1 MSYIYSIRM
10 AGAGSHGL
18 IDSARILA
26 EAAAIY
32 EDLYAAESCSFGP
45 EARGNTCRADIIISD
60 EVIEYPRAGNI
71 DLLLTFTQESCD
83 LYLQE
88 LKPGGILVADD
99 RIDVGGS
106 GRDIV
111 VSRFSLESL
120 GMPLRKVRHLNIIA
134 LGLISGSFDVVGER
148 SIRKA
153 IVARSPKT
161 LEKACIAAF
170 ETGLDLLLRPSDE
183 SDGSQPEDR
192 GEE

>member
-10 AGAGSHGL
+10 AGAASHGL

-45 EARGNTCRADIIISD
+45 EARGSTCRADIIISD
-60 EVIEYPRAGNI
+60 EVIEYPRAGSI
-71 DLLLTFTQESCD
+71 DLFLTFTQEACD
-83 LYLQE
+83 SYIE
-88 LKPGGILVADD
+88 DIKPGGMVVADD
-99 RIDVGGS
+99 SVVVQLP
-106 GRDIV
+106 GRDLLIR
-111 VSRFSLESL
+111 RFSLESL

-134 LGLISGSFDVVGER
+134 LGLISGSFDVVGEK

-170 ETGLDLLLRPSDE
+170 ETGLELLRSPDDSVE
-183 SDGSQPEDR
+183 MPPEDR